1 MADPAVHPTV
11 PYGQVPGGAP
21 PQGQWGMAPG
31 QQYSVAGGGPQGQQP
46 QPSGF
51 PFAGQPQQ
59 NGGTQSYDA
68 YGRPV
73 APQGQPHPTVPYGEQ
88 QGGGAAAPQPGQ
100 WGTPIQLNGMQPG
113 AMPQA
118 PRAVTLQ
125 DDMILD
131 GPTVPPELRGRPFGQ
146 VKAIYTALAND
157 WLTRQRQGGQP
168 QQPSPQN
175 PQPQGGQASGQGQG
189 AGAPRWDWSNPG
201 EAFRSV
207 VREELGTMLQPVLAQ
222 SNATGVAQARS
233 VAVQQI
239 PDFQYLEGTIMQHV
253 ANLPP
258 EALADPKVWV
268 NAARLARGEMMEMGT
283 YRFTP
288 NQGVQTLNGGVQQLG
303 GPPAGFG
310 QRNGGNSP
318 FTSQG
323 PQGQGG
329 FTPPPGGFGTGSP
342 GMPYVPSYQS
352 FTESPSAPMF
362 SEFGGAGLSPAE
374 SFVAKEMGM
383 TPDQYLAW
391 RGGMQR

>member
-1 MADPAVHPTV
+1 
-11 PYGQVPGGAP
+11 
-21 PQGQWGMAPG
+21 
-31 QQYSVAGGGPQGQQP
+31 
-46 QPSGF
+46 
-51 PFAGQPQQ
+51 
-59 NGGTQSYDA
+59 
-68 YGRPV
+68 
-73 APQGQPHPTVPYGEQ
+73 
-88 QGGGAAAPQPGQ
+88 
-100 WGTPIQLNGMQPG
+100 
-113 AMPQA
+113 
-118 PRAVTLQ
+118 VTLQ

-131 GPTVPPELRGRPFGQ
+131 GPTVPAELRGRPFGQ

-157 WLTRQRQGGQP
+157 WITRQRSGGQP
-168 QQPSPQN
+168 QQPGPQSPQL
-175 PQPQGGQASGQGQG
+175 QGGQTQGQAQGTG
-189 AGAPRWDWSNPG
+189 ASRWDWSNPG

-239 PDFQYLEGTIMQHV
+239 PDFGYLEGTIMQHV

-258 EALADPKVWV
+258 EALADPRVWV

-288 NQGVQTLNGGVQQLG
+288 NQGVQTLNGGVQHLG
-303 GPPAGFG
+303 GPPSGFG

-323 PQGQGG
+323 PQGG